1 MVEFVPPG
9 PLMSPSSVLA
19 RLISRRPRLDRLRP
33 RASQWCGPCRP
44 APPIGRDPPPVSRPR
59 VGDRQKLH
67 GGIKAAQQHQTF
79 SAGSGCPLVYCKV
92 SDVWPGSGAESTPIR
107 TS

>member
-1 MVEFVPPG
+1 MSGSERAPAIAGG
-9 PLMSPSSVLA
+9 PADRSLGERKIRHPDPA
-19 RLISRRPRLDRLRP
+19 R
-33 RASQWCGPCRP
+33 CP
-44 APPIGRDPPPVSRPR
+44 APS
-59 VGDRQKLH
+59 DRQKLH

-92 SDVWPGSGAESTPIR
+92 ADLWPGSGAESTPIR

>member
-1 MVEFVPPG
+1 MIALVSNLWWPC
-9 PLMSPSSVLA
+9 
-19 RLISRRPRLDRLRP
+19 RPRLE
-33 RASQWCGPCRP
+33 A
-44 APPIGRDPPPVSRPR
+44 A

-67 GGIKAAQQHQTF
+67 GGIKAVQQHQTF
-79 SAGSGCPLVYCKV
+79 SAGSWCPLVYCKV

>member
-1 MVEFVPPG
+1 MKGRGRWRTKFAEWSRQPNKP
-9 PLMSPSSVLA
+9 
-19 RLISRRPRLDRLRP
+19 IS
-33 RASQWCGPCRP
+33 
-44 APPIGRDPPPVSRPR
+44 RDPPPRLEAA

-67 GGIKAAQQHQTF
+67 GGIKATQQHQTF
-79 SAGSGCPLVYCKV
+79 SAGSGCPLAYCKV